1 MPALD
6 DISSWIALMAPAH
19 TPRPI
24 VDKLQQEVARMYAD
38 RPLYDRLEK
47 AGINA
52 VASTPDELDAFFRK
66 EAVRW
71 EKAFR
76 DSGIQLE

>member
-1 MPALD
+1 
-6 DISSWIALMAPAH
+6 
-19 TPRPI
+19 
-24 VDKLQQEVARMYAD
+24 MYAD

-66 EAVRW
+66 EAIRW
-71 EKAFR
+71 EKAFH